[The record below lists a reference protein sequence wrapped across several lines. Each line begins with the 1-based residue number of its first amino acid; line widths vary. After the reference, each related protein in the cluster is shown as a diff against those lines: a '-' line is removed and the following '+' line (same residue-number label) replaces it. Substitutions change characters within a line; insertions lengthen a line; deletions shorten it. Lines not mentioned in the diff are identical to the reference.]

1 MFKVI
6 KKEIE
11 WNGKKLSVETGKIA
25 RQANGAVILRC
36 GDTVILSTAVA
47 AKKANPETDFFHS
60 Q

>member
-6 KKEIE
+6 KKEIV
-11 WNGKKLSVETGKIA
+11 WNDKKLSIETGKIA

-36 GDTVILSTAVA
+36 GDTVILILI
-47 AKKANPETDFFHS
+47 FFRL